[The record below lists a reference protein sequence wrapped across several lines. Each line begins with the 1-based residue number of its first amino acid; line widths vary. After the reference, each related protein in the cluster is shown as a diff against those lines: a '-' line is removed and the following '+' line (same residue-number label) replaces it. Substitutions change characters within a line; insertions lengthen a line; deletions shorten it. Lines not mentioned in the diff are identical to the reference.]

1 MPCSRK
7 ETTTNCP
14 LMIMN
19 QNQNQ
24 NQVDLQCPTTPPRDN
39 KCSAD
44 RHMYATYDRQ
54 ADRLTEPHSSSS
66 FISCRPSALAAS
78 AA

>member
-1 MPCSRK
+1 MPCSLK
-7 ETTTNCP
+7 ETTNC
-14 LMIMN
+14 LLMN

-24 NQVDLQCPTTPPRDN
+24 IDLQCPTTPPRDN

-44 RHMYATYDRQ
+44 RHVYATYDRQ
-54 ADRLTEPHSSSS
+54 TDRQTEPHSSSS

-78 AA
+78 AALVV